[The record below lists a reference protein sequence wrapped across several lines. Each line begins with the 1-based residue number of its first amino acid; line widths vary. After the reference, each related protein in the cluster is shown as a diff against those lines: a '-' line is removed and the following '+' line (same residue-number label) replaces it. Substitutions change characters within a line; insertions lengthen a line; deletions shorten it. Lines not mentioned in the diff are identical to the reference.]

1 MNRPST
7 NHLMHPVTQETGA
20 RLHAGSSY
28 APKRRTRKLA
38 LKLALL
44 LMFSLTTT
52 TTALADE
59 VLIGIGDGPVSDEEL
74 GISDQDLAAATDGS
88 MIPEYKISEIH
99 ETSANVV
106 SEQYTV
112 AQDSTAAETI
122 QEGAV
127 STEGKETLLE
137 IVDSV
142 DDFAVFKKNAQ
153 STTGTASTTQTS
165 TANKVSNIL
174 TNAGTGSSV
183 SAAAGNIIQAA
194 SDAIS
199 GTRSNS
205 GTTGTS
211 NASETKSGASVT
223 NAGTSILSRSNVIEA
238 GTSIVKSISSS
249 LPVIATTASR
259 QALIQYAKQF
269 LGNPYVYGG
278 TSLTDGADC
287 SGFVQQIFKHFGI
300 TTGRSSRDQYANA
313 QSISF
318 EQLQP
323 GDLVFYASGD
333 YINHVAIYAG
343 DGVIIHAANARTGIC
358 TGRYDYRTPV
368 GYGRFIQN

>member
-1 MNRPST
+1 MNRPSM
-7 NHLMHPVTQETGA
+7 NHLMHPMTQETGA
-20 RLHAGSSY
+20 RLPVGSSY
-28 APKRRTRKLA
+28 APKRRTRRLA
-38 LKLALL
+38 LKLTLL

-52 TTALADE
+52 STALADE

-122 QEGAV
+122 QEAAV
-127 STEGKETLLE
+127 STEGTETLLE

-142 DDFAVFKKNAQ
+142 DDFAVFKKNTQ
-153 STTGTASTTQTS
+153 SAASTSQKS
-165 TANKVSNIL
+165 TVSAAANVL
-174 TNAGTGSSV
+174 TNAGTSGV
-183 SAAAGNIIQAA
+183 RTAAGNIIQAA
-194 SDAIS
+194 GDAIS
-199 GTRSNS
+199 GTRSS
-205 GTTGTS
+205 TS
-211 NASETKSGASVT
+211 SASETKSGAAVT
-223 NAGTSILSRSNVIEA
+223 NAGTSILSRGNVIEA
-238 GTSIVKSISSS
+238 GTSIVKSISSN

>member
-1 MNRPST
+1 MNRPSI

-142 DDFAVFKKNAQ
+142 DDFAVFKKNTQ
-153 STTGTASTTQTS
+153 SAAGTNSTSQKS
-165 TANKVSNIL
+165 TVSAAANIL
-174 TNAGTGSSV
+174 TNAGTSGV

-211 NASETKSGASVT
+211 STSETKSGASVT

>member
-1 MNRPST
+1 M
-7 NHLMHPVTQETGA
+7 TQENGA
-20 RLHAGSSY
+20 RLPAGSSY
-28 APKRRTRKLA
+28 APKRRTRRLA

-122 QEGAV
+122 QEAAV

-142 DDFAVFKKNAQ
+142 DDFAVFKKNTQ
-153 STTGTASTTQTS
+153 SAASTSQKS
-165 TANKVSNIL
+165 AVSAAANVL
-174 TNAGTGSSV
+174 TNVGTSGV
-183 SAAAGNIIQAA
+183 STAAGNIIQAA

-199 GTRSNS
+199 GTRSSS
-205 GTTGTS
+205 GTS
-211 NASETKSGASVT
+211 SGAAVT
-223 NAGTSILSRSNVIEA
+223 NAGTSILSRGNVIEA

-358 TGRYDYRTPV
+358 TGRYNYRTPV

>member
-1 MNRPST
+1 M
-7 NHLMHPVTQETGA
+7 TQETGA
-20 RLHAGSSY
+20 RLPAGSLY
-28 APKRRTRKLA
+28 APKRRTRRLA

-52 TTALADE
+52 STALADE

-122 QEGAV
+122 QEAAV
-127 STEGKETLLE
+127 STEGKEALLE

-142 DDFAVFKKNAQ
+142 DDFAVFKKNTQ
-153 STTGTASTTQTS
+153 SASS
-165 TANKVSNIL
+165 TPQKSA
-174 TNAGTGSSV
+174 V
-183 SAAAGNIIQAA
+183 SAAKNVGTSGVSPAAGNIIQAA
-194 SDAIS
+194 GDAIS
-199 GTRSNS
+199 GKRSS
-205 GTTGTS
+205 S
-211 NASETKSGASVT
+211 ASEMKSGAAVT
-223 NAGTSILSRSNVIEA
+223 NAGMSILSRGNVIEA

-287 SGFVQQIFKHFGI
+287 SGFVQQVFKHFGI

-358 TGRYDYRTPV
+358 TGRYNYRTPV

>member
-1 MNRPST
+1 M
-7 NHLMHPVTQETGA
+7 NHLMHPMTQETGA

-28 APKRRTRKLA
+28 AQKRRTRKLA
-38 LKLALL
+38 RKLALL

-112 AQDSTAAETI
+112 AQDSTASETI

-142 DDFAVFKKNAQ
+142 DDFAVFKKNTQ
-153 STTGTASTTQTS
+153 SATGTSSTSQKNT
-165 TANKVSNIL
+165 VSPAANIL
-174 TNAGTGSSV
+174 TNVGTSGV

-194 SDAIS
+194 GDAV
-199 GTRSNS
+199 S
-205 GTTGTS
+205 GTT
-211 NASETKSGASVT
+211 
-223 NAGTSILSRSNVIEA
+223 GTSILSRSNVIEA

-259 QALIQYAKQF
+259 QALIQYAKQ
-269 LGNPYVYGG
+269 GNIHI
-278 TSLTDGADC
+278 SL
-287 SGFVQQIFKHFGI
+287 
-300 TTGRSSRDQYANA
+300 
-313 QSISF
+313 
-318 EQLQP
+318 P
-323 GDLVFYASGD
+323 
-333 YINHVAIYAG
+333 
-343 DGVIIHAANARTGIC
+343 
-358 TGRYDYRTPV
+358 
-368 GYGRFIQN
+368 

>member
-1 MNRPST
+1 M
-7 NHLMHPVTQETGA
+7 TQETGA
-20 RLHAGSSY
+20 RLPAGSSY
-28 APKRRTRKLA
+28 APKRRRTRRLA

-52 TTALADE
+52 STALADE

-122 QEGAV
+122 QEAAV

-142 DDFAVFKKNAQ
+142 DDFAVFKKNTQ
-153 STTGTASTTQTS
+153 SAASTSQKS
-165 TANKVSNIL
+165 TVSAAANVL
-174 TNAGTGSSV
+174 TNVGTSGV
-183 SAAAGNIIQAA
+183 STAAGNIIQAA
-194 SDAIS
+194 GDAIS
-199 GTRSNS
+199 GTRS
-205 GTTGTS
+205 G
-211 NASETKSGASVT
+211 ASSASVTKSGVAVT
-223 NAGTSILSRSNVIEA
+223 NAGTSILSRGNVIEA

-358 TGRYDYRTPV
+358 TGRYNYRTPV

>member
-1 MNRPST
+1 MNRPSM
-7 NHLMHPVTQETGA
+7 NHLMHPMTQETGV
-20 RLHAGSSY
+20 RLPAGSSY
-28 APKRRTRKLA
+28 APKRRTRRLA
-38 LKLALL
+38 LKLTLL

-52 TTALADE
+52 STALADE

-122 QEGAV
+122 QEAAV
-127 STEGKETLLE
+127 STEGTETLLE

-142 DDFAVFKKNAQ
+142 DDFAVFKKNTQ
-153 STTGTASTTQTS
+153 SAASTSQKS
-165 TANKVSNIL
+165 TVSAAANVL
-174 TNAGTGSSV
+174 TNAGTSGV
-183 SAAAGNIIQAA
+183 RTAAGNIIQAA
-194 SDAIS
+194 GDAIS
-199 GTRSNS
+199 GTRSS
-205 GTTGTS
+205 TS
-211 NASETKSGASVT
+211 SASETKSGAAVT
-223 NAGTSILSRSNVIEA
+223 NAGTSILSRGNVIEA
-238 GTSIVKSISSS
+238 GTSIAKSISSN

>member
-1 MNRPST
+1 M
-7 NHLMHPVTQETGA
+7 TQENGA
-20 RLHAGSSY
+20 RLPAGSSY
-28 APKRRTRKLA
+28 APKRRTRRLA

-122 QEGAV
+122 QEAAV

-142 DDFAVFKKNAQ
+142 DDFAVFKKNTQ
-153 STTGTASTTQTS
+153 SAASTSQKS
-165 TANKVSNIL
+165 TVSAAANVL
-174 TNAGTGSSV
+174 TNVGTSGV
-183 SAAAGNIIQAA
+183 STAAGNIIQAA
-194 SDAIS
+194 GDAIS
-199 GTRSNS
+199 GTRSSS
-205 GTTGTS
+205 G
-211 NASETKSGASVT
+211 ASSASVTKSGAAVT
-223 NAGTSILSRSNVIEA
+223 NAGTSILSRGNVIEA

-358 TGRYDYRTPV
+358 TGRYNYRTPV

>member
-1 MNRPST
+1 MNRPSM
-7 NHLMHPVTQETGA
+7 NHLMHPMTQETGA
-20 RLHAGSSY
+20 RLPAGSLY
-28 APKRRTRKLA
+28 APKRRTQRLA

-52 TTALADE
+52 STALADE

-122 QEGAV
+122 QEAAV

-142 DDFAVFKKNAQ
+142 DDFAVFKKNTQ
-153 STTGTASTTQTS
+153 SASS
-165 TANKVSNIL
+165 TPQKS
-174 TNAGTGSSV
+174 TV
-183 SAAAGNIIQAA
+183 SAAKNVGTSGVSPAAGNIIQAA
-194 SDAIS
+194 GDAIS
-199 GTRSNS
+199 GTRSS
-205 GTTGTS
+205 
-211 NASETKSGASVT
+211 
-223 NAGTSILSRSNVIEA
+223 TSILSRGNVIEA

-358 TGRYDYRTPV
+358 TGRYNYRTPV

>member
-1 MNRPST
+1 MNRPSI
-7 NHLMHPVTQETGA
+7 NHLMHPMTQETGA

-142 DDFAVFKKNAQ
+142 DDFAVFKKNTQ
-153 STTGTASTTQTS
+153 SATGTSSTSQKNT
-165 TANKVSNIL
+165 VSAAANIL
-174 TNAGTGSSV
+174 TNAGTSGV

-194 SDAIS
+194 SDAVS

-211 NASETKSGASVT
+211 SASETKSGASVT

>member
-1 MNRPST
+1 MNRPSI
-7 NHLMHPVTQETGA
+7 NHLMHPMTQETGA
-20 RLHAGSSY
+20 RLHAGYSY
-28 APKRRTRKLA
+28 APKRRTRRLA

-142 DDFAVFKKNAQ
+142 DDFAVFKKNTQ
-153 STTGTASTTQTS
+153 SAAGTSSTSQKS
-165 TANKVSNIL
+165 TVTAAANIL
-174 TNAGTGSSV
+174 TNAGTSGV

-211 NASETKSGASVT
+211 STSETKSGASVT

-318 EQLQP
+318 DQLQP

>member
-1 MNRPST
+1 M
-7 NHLMHPVTQETGA
+7 TQETGA
-20 RLHAGSSY
+20 RLPAGSSY
-28 APKRRTRKLA
+28 APKRRTRRLA

-52 TTALADE
+52 STALADE

-122 QEGAV
+122 QEAAV

-142 DDFAVFKKNAQ
+142 DDFAVFKKNTQ
-153 STTGTASTTQTS
+153 SAASTSQKS
-165 TANKVSNIL
+165 TVSAAANIL
-174 TNAGTGSSV
+174 TNVGTSGV
-183 SAAAGNIIQAA
+183 SPAVGNIIQAA
-194 SDAIS
+194 GDAIS
-199 GTRSNS
+199 GTRS
-205 GTTGTS
+205 G
-211 NASETKSGASVT
+211 ASSASVTKSGVAVT
-223 NAGTSILSRSNVIEA
+223 NAGTSILSRGNVIEA

-358 TGRYDYRTPV
+358 TGRYNYRMPV

>member
-1 MNRPST
+1 MNRPSM
-7 NHLMHPVTQETGA
+7 NHLMHPMTQETDA

-112 AQDSTAAETI
+112 AQDSTASETI

-142 DDFAVFKKNAQ
+142 DDFAVFKKNTQ
-153 STTGTASTTQTS
+153 SATGTSSTSQKNT
-165 TANKVSNIL
+165 VSPAANIL
-174 TNAGTGSSV
+174 TNTGTSGV

-194 SDAIS
+194 GDAVS

-205 GTTGTS
+205 GTT
-211 NASETKSGASVT
+211 
-223 NAGTSILSRSNVIEA
+223 GTSILSRSNVIEA

-287 SGFVQQIFKHFGI
+287 SGFVQQIFRHFGI

-313 QSISF
+313 QSIRF

>member
-1 MNRPST
+1 MNRPSM
-7 NHLMHPVTQETGA
+7 NHLMHPMTQETGA
-20 RLHAGSSY
+20 RLPAGSSY
-28 APKRRTRKLA
+28 APKRRTRRLA

-44 LMFSLTTT
+44 LMFILTTT
-52 TTALADE
+52 STALADE

-122 QEGAV
+122 QEAAV

-142 DDFAVFKKNAQ
+142 DDFAVFKKNTQ
-153 STTGTASTTQTS
+153 SAASTSQKS
-165 TANKVSNIL
+165 TVSAAANVL
-174 TNAGTGSSV
+174 TNVGTSGV
-183 SAAAGNIIQAA
+183 STAAGNIIQAA
-194 SDAIS
+194 GDAIS
-199 GTRSNS
+199 GTRS
-205 GTTGTS
+205 G
-211 NASETKSGASVT
+211 ASSASVTKSGVAVT
-223 NAGTSILSRSNVIEA
+223 NAGTSILSRGNVIEA

-358 TGRYDYRTPV
+358 TGRYNYRTPV

>member
-1 MNRPST
+1 MNRPSM
-7 NHLMHPVTQETGA
+7 NHLMHPMTEETGA
-20 RLHAGSSY
+20 RLPAGSSY
-28 APKRRTRKLA
+28 APKRRRTRRLA

-122 QEGAV
+122 QEAAV

-142 DDFAVFKKNAQ
+142 DDFAVFKKNTQ
-153 STTGTASTTQTS
+153 SAASTSQKS
-165 TANKVSNIL
+165 TVSAAANVL
-174 TNAGTGSSV
+174 TNVGTSGV
-183 SAAAGNIIQAA
+183 STAAGNIIQAA
-194 SDAIS
+194 GDAIS
-199 GTRSNS
+199 GTRSSS
-205 GTTGTS
+205 G
-211 NASETKSGASVT
+211 ASSASVTKSGVAVT
-223 NAGTSILSRSNVIEA
+223 NAGTSILSRGNVIEA

-358 TGRYDYRTPV
+358 TGRYNYRTPV

>member
-1 MNRPST
+1 MNRPSM
-7 NHLMHPVTQETGA
+7 NHLMHPMTQETGA
-20 RLHAGSSY
+20 RLPAGSSY
-28 APKRRTRKLA
+28 APKRRRTRRLA

-122 QEGAV
+122 QEAAV

-142 DDFAVFKKNAQ
+142 DDFAVFKKNTQ
-153 STTGTASTTQTS
+153 SAASTSQKS
-165 TANKVSNIL
+165 T
-174 TNAGTGSSV
+174 V
-183 SAAAGNIIQAA
+183 SAAANVGTSGVSTAAGNIIQAA

-199 GTRSNS
+199 GTRSS
-205 GTTGTS
+205 S
-211 NASETKSGASVT
+211 ASVTKSGVAVT
-223 NAGTSILSRSNVIEA
+223 NAGTSILSRGNVIEA

-358 TGRYDYRTPV
+358 TGRYNYRTPV

>member
-1 MNRPST
+1 MNRPSM
-7 NHLMHPVTQETGA
+7 NHLMHPMTQETGA

-28 APKRRTRKLA
+28 APKRCTRKLA

-112 AQDSTAAETI
+112 AQDSTASETI

-142 DDFAVFKKNAQ
+142 DDFAVFKKNTQ
-153 STTGTASTTQTS
+153 SATGTSSTSQKNT
-165 TANKVSNIL
+165 VSPAANIL
-174 TNAGTGSSV
+174 TNAV
-183 SAAAGNIIQAA
+183 
-194 SDAIS
+194 
-199 GTRSNS
+199 S
-205 GTTGTS
+205 GTT
-211 NASETKSGASVT
+211 
-223 NAGTSILSRSNVIEA
+223 GTSILSRSNVIEA

-287 SGFVQQIFKHFGI
+287 SGFVQQIFRHFGI

-313 QSISF
+313 QSIRF

>member
-1 MNRPST
+1 MNRPSM
-7 NHLMHPVTQETGA
+7 NHLMHPMTQETGA
-20 RLHAGSSY
+20 RLPAGSSY
-28 APKRRTRKLA
+28 APKRRTRRLA

-122 QEGAV
+122 QEAAV

-142 DDFAVFKKNAQ
+142 DDFAVFKKNTQ
-153 STTGTASTTQTS
+153 SATS
-165 TANKVSNIL
+165 TSQKSTVSAAANVL
-174 TNAGTGSSV
+174 TNVGTSGV
-183 SAAAGNIIQAA
+183 STAAGNIIQAA
-194 SDAIS
+194 GDAIS
-199 GTRSNS
+199 GIRSS
-205 GTTGTS
+205 S
-211 NASETKSGASVT
+211 
-223 NAGTSILSRSNVIEA
+223 GTSILSRGNVIEA

>member
-1 MNRPST
+1 MNRPSI

-28 APKRRTRKLA
+28 APKRRTRRLA

-142 DDFAVFKKNAQ
+142 DDFAVFKKNTQ
-153 STTGTASTTQTS
+153 SAAGTSSTSQKS
-165 TANKVSNIL
+165 TVSAAANIL
-174 TNAGTGSSV
+174 TNAGTSGV

-211 NASETKSGASVT
+211 STSETKSGASVT

>member
-1 MNRPST
+1 MNRPSM
-7 NHLMHPVTQETGA
+7 NHLMHPMTQETGA
-20 RLHAGSSY
+20 RLPAGSSY
-28 APKRRTRKLA
+28 APKRRRTRRLA

-52 TTALADE
+52 STALADE

-122 QEGAV
+122 QEAAV

-142 DDFAVFKKNAQ
+142 DDFAVFKKNTQ
-153 STTGTASTTQTS
+153 SAASTSQKS
-165 TANKVSNIL
+165 T
-174 TNAGTGSSV
+174 V
-183 SAAAGNIIQAA
+183 SAAANVGTSGVSTAAGNIIQAA

-199 GTRSNS
+199 GTRSS
-205 GTTGTS
+205 S
-211 NASETKSGASVT
+211 ASVTKSGVAVT
-223 NAGTSILSRSNVIEA
+223 NAGTSILSRGNVIEA

-358 TGRYDYRTPV
+358 TGRYNYRTPV

>member
-1 MNRPST
+1 MNRPSM
-7 NHLMHPVTQETGA
+7 NHLMHPMTQETGA

-28 APKRRTRKLA
+28 APKRCTRKLA

-44 LMFSLTTT
+44 LTFSLTTT

-142 DDFAVFKKNAQ
+142 DDFAVFKKNTQ
-153 STTGTASTTQTS
+153 SATGTSSTSQKNT
-165 TANKVSNIL
+165 VSAAANIL
-174 TNAGTGSSV
+174 TNAGTSGV

-194 SDAIS
+194 SDAVS

-211 NASETKSGASVT
+211 SASETKSGASVT

>member
-1 MNRPST
+1 M
-7 NHLMHPVTQETGA
+7 TQETGA

-142 DDFAVFKKNAQ
+142 DDFAVFKKNTQ
-153 STTGTASTTQTS
+153 SATGTSSTSQKS
-165 TANKVSNIL
+165 AVS
-174 TNAGTGSSV
+174 
-183 SAAAGNIIQAA
+183 AAGNIIQAA

-199 GTRSNS
+199 STRSNS

-211 NASETKSGASVT
+211 STSETKSGASVT

-313 QSISF
+313 QSIRF

>member
-1 MNRPST
+1 M
-7 NHLMHPVTQETGA
+7 TQETGA
-20 RLHAGSSY
+20 RLPVGSSY
-28 APKRRTRKLA
+28 APKRRTRRLA
-38 LKLALL
+38 LKLTLL

-52 TTALADE
+52 STALADE

-122 QEGAV
+122 QEAAV

-142 DDFAVFKKNAQ
+142 DDFAVFKKNTQ
-153 STTGTASTTQTS
+153 SAASTSQKS
-165 TANKVSNIL
+165 TVSAAANVL
-174 TNAGTGSSV
+174 TNAGTSGV
-183 SAAAGNIIQAA
+183 RTAAGNIIQAA
-194 SDAIS
+194 GDAIS
-199 GTRSNS
+199 GTRSS
-205 GTTGTS
+205 TS
-211 NASETKSGASVT
+211 SASETKSGAAVT
-223 NAGTSILSRSNVIEA
+223 NAGTSILSRGNVIEA
-238 GTSIVKSISSS
+238 GTSIVKSISSN

>member
-1 MNRPST
+1 MNRPSM
-7 NHLMHPVTQETGA
+7 NHLMHPMSQETGA
-20 RLHAGSSY
+20 RLPAGSSY
-28 APKRRTRKLA
+28 APKRRTRRLA

-52 TTALADE
+52 STALADE

-122 QEGAV
+122 QEAAV

-142 DDFAVFKKNAQ
+142 DDFAVFKKNTQ
-153 STTGTASTTQTS
+153 SASS
-165 TANKVSNIL
+165 TPQKNTVSAAANIL
-174 TNAGTGSSV
+174 TNAGTSGV
-183 SAAAGNIIQAA
+183 STAAGNIIQAA
-194 SDAIS
+194 GDAIS
-199 GTRSNS
+199 GTRS
-205 GTTGTS
+205 S
-211 NASETKSGASVT
+211 N
-223 NAGTSILSRSNVIEA
+223 GTSILSRGNVIEA

-358 TGRYDYRTPV
+358 TGRYNYRTPV

>member
-1 MNRPST
+1 M
-7 NHLMHPVTQETGA
+7 TQETGA
-20 RLHAGSSY
+20 RLPAGSSY

-38 LKLALL
+38 RKLALL

-122 QEGAV
+122 QEAAV
-127 STEGKETLLE
+127 STEGKGTLLE
-137 IVDSV
+137 IVNSV
-142 DDFAVFKKNAQ
+142 DDFAVFKKNTQ
-153 STTGTASTTQTS
+153 SATS
-165 TANKVSNIL
+165 TSQKSTVSAAANVL
-174 TNAGTGSSV
+174 TNVGTSSV
-183 SAAAGNIIQAA
+183 STAAGNIIQAA
-194 SDAIS
+194 GDAIS
-199 GTRSNS
+199 GTRSS
-205 GTTGTS
+205 S
-211 NASETKSGASVT
+211 
-223 NAGTSILSRSNVIEA
+223 GTSILSRGNVIEA

>member
-1 MNRPST
+1 M
-7 NHLMHPVTQETGA
+7 TQETST
-20 RLHAGSSY
+20 RLPAGSLY
-28 APKRRTRKLA
+28 APKRRTRRLA

-112 AQDSTAAETI
+112 AQNSTAAETI
-122 QEGAV
+122 QEAAV

-142 DDFAVFKKNAQ
+142 DDFAVFKKNTQ
-153 STTGTASTTQTS
+153 SAAGAASTSQKS
-165 TANKVSNIL
+165 TVSAAANIL
-174 TNAGTGSSV
+174 TNAGTSGV

-199 GTRSNS
+199 GTRSS
-205 GTTGTS
+205 S
-211 NASETKSGASVT
+211 ASETKSGAAVT
-223 NAGTSILSRSNVIEA
+223 NAGTSILSRGNVIEA

-323 GDLVFYASGD
+323 GDLVFYASDD

>member
-1 MNRPST
+1 M
-7 NHLMHPVTQETGA
+7 TQETGA

-28 APKRRTRKLA
+28 AQKRRTRKLA
-38 LKLALL
+38 RKLALL

-142 DDFAVFKKNAQ
+142 DDFAVFKKNTQ
-153 STTGTASTTQTS
+153 SATGTSSTSQKNT
-165 TANKVSNIL
+165 VSPAANIL
-174 TNAGTGSSV
+174 TNAGTSGV

-194 SDAIS
+194 GDAV
-199 GTRSNS
+199 S
-205 GTTGTS
+205 GTT
-211 NASETKSGASVT
+211 
-223 NAGTSILSRSNVIEA
+223 GTSILSRSNVIEA

-287 SGFVQQIFKHFGI
+287 SGFVQQIFRHFGI

-313 QSISF
+313 QPISF

>member
-1 MNRPST
+1 M
-7 NHLMHPVTQETGA
+7 TQETGA
-20 RLHAGSSY
+20 RLPAGSSY
-28 APKRRTRKLA
+28 APKRRTRRLA

-112 AQDSTAAETI
+112 AQNSTAAETI
-122 QEGAV
+122 QEAAV

-142 DDFAVFKKNAQ
+142 DDFAVFKKNTQ
-153 STTGTASTTQTS
+153 SAASTSQKS
-165 TANKVSNIL
+165 TVSAAANIL
-174 TNAGTGSSV
+174 TNVGTSGV
-183 SAAAGNIIQAA
+183 SPAVGNIIQAA
-194 SDAIS
+194 GDAIS
-199 GTRSNS
+199 GTRSSS
-205 GTTGTS
+205 GTS
-211 NASETKSGASVT
+211 SGAAVT
-223 NAGTSILSRSNVIEA
+223 NAGTSILSRGNVIEA

-358 TGRYDYRTPV
+358 TGRYNYRTPV

>member
-1 MNRPST
+1 M
-7 NHLMHPVTQETGA
+7 NHLMHPMTQETGA
-20 RLHAGSSY
+20 RLPAGSSY
-28 APKRRTRKLA
+28 APKRRRTRRLA

-122 QEGAV
+122 QEAAV

-142 DDFAVFKKNAQ
+142 DDFAVFKKNTQ
-153 STTGTASTTQTS
+153 SAASTSQKS
-165 TANKVSNIL
+165 TVSAAANVL
-174 TNAGTGSSV
+174 TNVGTSGV
-183 SAAAGNIIQAA
+183 STAAGNIIQAA
-194 SDAIS
+194 GDAIS
-199 GTRSNS
+199 GTRSSS
-205 GTTGTS
+205 G
-211 NASETKSGASVT
+211 ASSASVTKSGVAVT
-223 NAGTSILSRSNVIEA
+223 NAGTSILSRGNVIEA

-358 TGRYDYRTPV
+358 TGRYNYRTPV

>member
-1 MNRPST
+1 M
-7 NHLMHPVTQETGA
+7 TQETGA
-20 RLHAGSSY
+20 RLHAGFSY
-28 APKRRTRKLA
+28 TQKRRTRKLA
-38 LKLALL
+38 RKLALL

-142 DDFAVFKKNAQ
+142 DDFAVFKKNTQ
-153 STTGTASTTQTS
+153 SATGTSSTSQKNT
-165 TANKVSNIL
+165 VSPAANIL
-174 TNAGTGSSV
+174 TNAGTSGV

-194 SDAIS
+194 GDAIS
-199 GTRSNS
+199 GT
-205 GTTGTS
+205 
-211 NASETKSGASVT
+211 
-223 NAGTSILSRSNVIEA
+223 AGTSILSRSNVIEA

-313 QSISF
+313 QSIRF

-368 GYGRFIQN
+368 GYGRFLQN

>member
-1 MNRPST
+1 MNRPSM
-7 NHLMHPVTQETGA
+7 NHLMHPMTQETGA
-20 RLHAGSSY
+20 RLPAGSSY
-28 APKRRTRKLA
+28 APKRRRTRRLA

-122 QEGAV
+122 QEAAV

-142 DDFAVFKKNAQ
+142 DDFAVFKKNTQ
-153 STTGTASTTQTS
+153 SAASTSQKS
-165 TANKVSNIL
+165 TVSAAANVL
-174 TNAGTGSSV
+174 TNVGTSGV
-183 SAAAGNIIQAA
+183 STAAGNIIQAA
-194 SDAIS
+194 GDAIS
-199 GTRSNS
+199 GTRSSS
-205 GTTGTS
+205 GTS
-211 NASETKSGASVT
+211 SASEMKSGAAVT
-223 NAGTSILSRSNVIEA
+223 NAGTSILSRGNVIEA

-358 TGRYDYRTPV
+358 TGRYNYRTPV

>member
-1 MNRPST
+1 
-7 NHLMHPVTQETGA
+7 
-20 RLHAGSSY
+20 
-28 APKRRTRKLA
+28 
-38 LKLALL
+38 
-44 LMFSLTTT
+44 MFSLTTT

-142 DDFAVFKKNAQ
+142 DDFAVFKKNTHSA
-153 STTGTASTTQTS
+153 TGTSSTSQKNT
-165 TANKVSNIL
+165 VSPAANIL
-174 TNAGTGSSV
+174 TNAGTSGV

-194 SDAIS
+194 GDAVS
-199 GTRSNS
+199 V
-205 GTTGTS
+205 TTGTS
-211 NASETKSGASVT
+211 
-223 NAGTSILSRSNVIEA
+223 ILRRSNVIEA

-269 LGNPYVYGG
+269 LGNPHVDGG

-287 SGFVQQIFKHFGI
+287 SGFVQQIFRHFGI

-358 TGRYDYRTPV
+358 TGRYNYRTPV

>member
-1 MNRPST
+1 MTRPSM
-7 NHLMHPVTQETGA
+7 NHLMHPMTQETST
-20 RLHAGSSY
+20 RLPAGSLY
-28 APKRRTRKLA
+28 APKRRTRRLA

-112 AQDSTAAETI
+112 AQNSTAAETI
-122 QEGAV
+122 QEAAV

-142 DDFAVFKKNAQ
+142 DDFAVFKKNTQ
-153 STTGTASTTQTS
+153 SAAGAASTSQKS
-165 TANKVSNIL
+165 TVSAAANIL
-174 TNAGTGSSV
+174 TNAGTSGV

-199 GTRSNS
+199 GTRSS
-205 GTTGTS
+205 S
-211 NASETKSGASVT
+211 ASETKSGAAVT
-223 NAGTSILSRSNVIEA
+223 NAGTSILSRGNVIEA

-323 GDLVFYASGD
+323 GDLVFYASDD

>member
-1 MNRPST
+1 MNRPSM
-7 NHLMHPVTQETGA
+7 NHLMHPMTQETGA

-142 DDFAVFKKNAQ
+142 DDFAVFKKNTQ
-153 STTGTASTTQTS
+153 SATGTSSTSQKNT
-165 TANKVSNIL
+165 VSAAANIL
-174 TNAGTGSSV
+174 TNAGTSGV

-194 SDAIS
+194 SDAVS
-199 GTRSNS
+199 GTRNNS

-211 NASETKSGASVT
+211 SASETKSGASVT

-313 QSISF
+313 QSIRF

>member
-1 MNRPST
+1 M
-7 NHLMHPVTQETGA
+7 TQETGV
-20 RLHAGSSY
+20 RLPAGSSY
-28 APKRRTRKLA
+28 APKRRTRRLA
-38 LKLALL
+38 LKLTLL

-52 TTALADE
+52 STALADE

-122 QEGAV
+122 QEAAV
-127 STEGKETLLE
+127 STEGTETLLE

-142 DDFAVFKKNAQ
+142 DDFAVFKKNTQ
-153 STTGTASTTQTS
+153 SAASTSQKS
-165 TANKVSNIL
+165 TVSAAANVL
-174 TNAGTGSSV
+174 TNAGTSGV
-183 SAAAGNIIQAA
+183 RTAAGNIIQAA
-194 SDAIS
+194 GDAIS
-199 GTRSNS
+199 GTRSS
-205 GTTGTS
+205 TS
-211 NASETKSGASVT
+211 VTKSGAAVT
-223 NAGTSILSRSNVIEA
+223 NAGTSILSRGNVIEA
-238 GTSIVKSISSS
+238 GTSIVKSISSN

>member
-1 MNRPST
+1 MNRPSM
-7 NHLMHPVTQETGA
+7 NHLMHPMTQETGA

-28 APKRRTRKLA
+28 APKRRTRRLA

-142 DDFAVFKKNAQ
+142 DDFAVFKKNTQ
-153 STTGTASTTQTS
+153 SSAGTSSTSQKS
-165 TANKVSNIL
+165 TVSAAANIL
-174 TNAGTGSSV
+174 TNAGTSGV
-183 SAAAGNIIQAA
+183 SAVAGNIIQAA

-199 GTRSNS
+199 GTRSNN

-211 NASETKSGASVT
+211 STSETKSGASVT

-249 LPVIATTASR
+249 LPVIPTTASR

>member
-1 MNRPST
+1 MNRPSM
-7 NHLMHPVTQETGA
+7 NHLMHPMTQETGV
-20 RLHAGSSY
+20 RLPAASSY
-28 APKRRTRKLA
+28 APKRRTRRLA

-52 TTALADE
+52 STALADE

-122 QEGAV
+122 QEAAV

-142 DDFAVFKKNAQ
+142 DDFAVFKKNTQ
-153 STTGTASTTQTS
+153 SASS
-165 TANKVSNIL
+165 TPQKSTVSAAANIL
-174 TNAGTGSSV
+174 TNVGTSGV
-183 SAAAGNIIQAA
+183 STAAGNIIQAA
-194 SDAIS
+194 GDAIS
-199 GTRSNS
+199 GTRSS
-205 GTTGTS
+205 S
-211 NASETKSGASVT
+211 ASETQSGAAVT

>member
-1 MNRPST
+1 M
-7 NHLMHPVTQETGA
+7 TQETGA
-20 RLHAGSSY
+20 RLPAGSLY
-28 APKRRTRKLA
+28 APKRRTRRLA

-52 TTALADE
+52 STALADE

-122 QEGAV
+122 QEAAV

-142 DDFAVFKKNAQ
+142 DDFAVFKKNTQ
-153 STTGTASTTQTS
+153 SASS
-165 TANKVSNIL
+165 TPQKS
-174 TNAGTGSSV
+174 TV
-183 SAAAGNIIQAA
+183 SAAKNVGTSGVSTAAGNIIQAA
-194 SDAIS
+194 GDAIS
-199 GTRSNS
+199 GTRSS
-205 GTTGTS
+205 S
-211 NASETKSGASVT
+211 ASETKSCAAVT
-223 NAGTSILSRSNVIEA
+223 NAGTSILSRGNVIEA

-358 TGRYDYRTPV
+358 TGRYNYRTPV

>member
-1 MNRPST
+1 MNRPSM
-7 NHLMHPVTQETGA
+7 NHLMHPMTQETGA

-28 APKRRTRKLA
+28 APKRCTRKLA

-88 MIPEYKISEIH
+88 MIPEYKISEIY

-142 DDFAVFKKNAQ
+142 DDFAVFKKNTQ
-153 STTGTASTTQTS
+153 SATGTSSTSQKNT
-165 TANKVSNIL
+165 VSAAANIL
-174 TNAGTGSSV
+174 TNAGTSGV

-194 SDAIS
+194 SDAVS

-211 NASETKSGASVT
+211 SASETKSGASVT